1 MTIKVIYDKIMEM
14 LNNLTIVDNESLKKQ
29 GKQTKKK
36 ENENFYNSCSIIVKD
51 GVNDKCV
58 NIKLFN
64 NGKITMTGS
73 KKESAGY
80 NACCILLNELK
91 KINQN
96 IFPFPLD
103 VTEVD
108 ACKLVAK
115 DIIKQFNNIDICVFG
130 TGMHDPKSEK
140 KFNLDKIREI
150 MEVNYFGT
158 MNSINSIYDY
168 FSEKK
173 NGQISIIS
181 SVAGYRGLPAAG
193 AYCASKSALTSFA
206 ESLNFDMRMKNVRV
220 SLISP
225 GFIKTPMT
233 DQNDFPMP
241 MIKTPEFAADEIYK
255 GLVIKKS
262 FEIHFPKAFTYFLK
276 FLQMLPSSLYF
287 KLVARGMKKID
298 Y

>member
-1 MTIKVIYDKIMEM
+1 MTEKKIIWITGASSGIGKALAIKFAEKGWTVAASARR
-14 LNNLTIVDNESLKKQ
+14 ESLLQ
-29 GKQTKKK
+29 
-36 ENENFYNSCSIIVKD
+36 E
-51 GVNDKCV
+51 
-58 NIKLFN
+58 
-64 NGKITMTGS
+64 
-73 KKESAGY
+73 
-80 NACCILLNELK
+80 LN

-96 IFPFPLD
+96 IYSFPLD
-103 VTEVD
+103 VTEIEN
-108 ACKLVAK
+108 CKLVANK
-115 DIIKQFNNIDICVFG
+115 IIEKFGGIDICVFG

-140 KFNLDKIREI
+140 RFNLNKIREI

-158 MNSINSIYDY
+158 MNSINSIYEY

-193 AYCASKSALTSFA
+193 AYCASKAALTSYA
-206 ESLNFDMRMKNVRV
+206 ESLNFDMQMKNVKV

-241 MIKTPEFAADEIYK
+241 MIKSPEFAANEIFK
-255 GLVIKKS
+255 GLTEKKS

-276 FLQMLPSSLYF
+276 FLQILPSSIYF
-287 KLVARGMKKID
+287 KLVSKGMKKID

>member
-1 MTIKVIYDKIMEM
+1 MTE
-14 LNNLTIVDNESLKKQ
+14 
-29 GKQTKKK
+29 
-36 ENENFYNSCSIIVKD
+36 
-51 GVNDKCV
+51 
-58 NIKLFN
+58 
-64 NGKITMTGS
+64 
-73 KKESAGY
+73 
-80 NACCILLNELK
+80 K
-91 KINQN
+91 KIIWITGASSGIGKALAIKFAEKGWTVAASARRENLLDELNKINSN
-96 IFPFPLD
+96 IYSFPLD
-103 VTEVD
+103 VTEIEN
-108 ACKLVAK
+108 CKLVANK
-115 DIIKQFNNIDICVFG
+115 IIEKFNGLDICVFG

-140 KFNLDKIREI
+140 KFNLSKIREI

-193 AYCASKSALTSFA
+193 AYCASKAALTSYA
-206 ESLNFDMRMKNVRV
+206 ESLNFDMQLKNVKV

-241 MIKTPEFAADEIYK
+241 MIKSPEFAANEIFK
-255 GLVIKKS
+255 GLTEKKS

-276 FLQMLPSSLYF
+276 FLQILPSSIYF
-287 KLVARGMKKID
+287 KLVSKGMKKIN

>member
-1 MTIKVIYDKIMEM
+1 MTEKKIIWITGASSGIGKALAIKFAEKGWTVAASARREGLLQD
-14 LNNLTIVDNESLKKQ
+14 LN
-29 GKQTKKK
+29 
-36 ENENFYNSCSIIVKD
+36 
-51 GVNDKCV
+51 
-58 NIKLFN
+58 
-64 NGKITMTGS
+64 
-73 KKESAGY
+73 
-80 NACCILLNELK
+80 

-96 IFPFPLD
+96 IYSFPLD
-103 VTEVD
+103 VTEIEN
-108 ACKLVAK
+108 CKLVANK
-115 DIIKQFNNIDICVFG
+115 IIQKFGGIDICVFG

-140 KFNLDKIREI
+140 RFNLNKIREI

-158 MNSINSIYDY
+158 MNSINSIYEY

-193 AYCASKSALTSFA
+193 AYCASKAALTSYA
-206 ESLNFDMRMKNVRV
+206 ESLNFDMQMKNVKV

-241 MIKTPEFAADEIYK
+241 MIKSPEFAANEIFK
-255 GLVIKKS
+255 GLTEKKS

-276 FLQMLPSSLYF
+276 FLQILPSSIYF
-287 KLVARGMKKID
+287 KLVSKGMKKID

>member
-1 MTIKVIYDKIMEM
+1 MDDKKIIWITGASSGIGKALAIKFAKNGWTVAASARRE
-14 LNNLTIVDNESLKKQ
+14 NLLH
-29 GKQTKKK
+29 
-36 ENENFYNSCSIIVKD
+36 
-51 GVNDKCV
+51 
-58 NIKLFN
+58 
-64 NGKITMTGS
+64 
-73 KKESAGY
+73 
-80 NACCILLNELK
+80 ELK
-91 KINQN
+91 EQNQN
-96 IFPFPLD
+96 IHSFPLD
-103 VTEVD
+103 VTEIES
-108 ACKLVAK
+108 CKIVAK
-115 DIIKQFNNIDICVFG
+115 KIIEQFNRIDICVFG

-158 MNSINSIYDY
+158 MNSINSIYEH

-173 NGQISIIS
+173 SGQISIIS

-193 AYCASKSALTSFA
+193 AYCASKAALTSFT
-206 ESLNFDMRMKNVRV
+206 ESLNFDMMQKNVRI

-241 MIKTPEFAADEIYK
+241 MIKSPEFAADEIFK
-255 GLVIKKS
+255 GLTKKKS

-276 FLQMLPSSLYF
+276 FLQILPSSLYF
-287 KLVARGMKKID
+287 KLVAKGMKKIE

>member
-1 MTIKVIYDKIMEM
+1 MTEKKIIWITGASSGIGKALAIKFAEKGWTVAASARR
-14 LNNLTIVDNESLKKQ
+14 ESLLQ
-29 GKQTKKK
+29 
-36 ENENFYNSCSIIVKD
+36 E
-51 GVNDKCV
+51 
-58 NIKLFN
+58 
-64 NGKITMTGS
+64 
-73 KKESAGY
+73 
-80 NACCILLNELK
+80 LNK
-91 KINQN
+91 VNQN
-96 IFPFPLD
+96 IYSFPLD
-103 VTEVD
+103 VTEIEN
-108 ACKLVAK
+108 CKLVANK
-115 DIIKQFNNIDICVFG
+115 IIEKFGGIDICVFG

-140 KFNLDKIREI
+140 RFNLNKIREI

-158 MNSINSIYDY
+158 MNSINSIYEY

-193 AYCASKSALTSFA
+193 AYCASKAALTSYA
-206 ESLNFDMRMKNVRV
+206 ESLNFDMQMKNVKV

-241 MIKTPEFAADEIYK
+241 MIKSPEFAANEIFK
-255 GLVIKKS
+255 GLTEKKS

-276 FLQMLPSSLYF
+276 FLQILPSSIYF
-287 KLVARGMKKID
+287 KLVSKGMKKID